1 MPLLMVAAC
10 SIGNN
15 MTWSARNTGLTGTAL
30 NVNYIV
36 QHPSTRH
43 LNSTSHE
50 LLIATDDGIYH
61 SIDGG
66 RGWAKITLPD
76 PSNAEFADS
85 PAATVDELTFH
96 WVDYDPTDSTIIYAL
111 AEKLSVNRQWLYKTT
126 DNLVSWISR
135 GIVAA

>member
-1 MPLLMVAAC
+1 
-10 SIGNN
+10 
-15 MTWSARNTGLTGTAL
+15 MTWTARNTGLTGAAL

-36 QHPSTRH
+36 QNPSTRF

-61 SIDGG
+61 SINGG
-66 RGWAKITLPD
+66 RAWAKITLPD

-96 WVDYDPTDSTIIYAL
+96 WVDYGPTDDTIIYVL
-111 AEKLSVNRQWLYKTT
+111 AIKSSVNRQWLYKSS
-126 DNLVSWISR
+126 DNLLTWTSR
-135 GIVAA
+135 GIVTA